1 MISHTTN
8 VRVRYCETDQMGV
21 VHHGNYPQYLE
32 IARIEWLSSLG
43 ISYKAIESQGIMLPV
58 VVLNI
63 NYCKPAYYD
72 ELLTIKTNLVNIPKV
87 SIEFKYELYNV
98 KKELITTAYTKL
110 VFVDAEKR
118 LPIKCPKKI
127 LDKLQN

>member
-72 ELLTIKTNLVNIPKV
+72 ELLTIKTNLVNIPKA
-87 SIEFKYELYNV
+87 SIEFEYELYNG

>member
-1 MISHTTN
+1 MISYKKN

-87 SIEFKYELYNV
+87 SIEFKYELYNG

-118 LPIKCPKKI
+118 LPVKCPKKI